1 VIGLGPVGNLAAQT
15 AKLLGCQVVGVDPS
29 ANRRQLANACG
40 IPATVAPEELSG
52 YVKGF
57 DLVIDTVAAS
67 STLKSAAAILRD
79 GGACSLIGIIKDG
92 ELKASDIFREA
103 WQRNLVFRSGWE
115 MLNPVKRQPGSPRVS
130 TEENLQR
137 ALNWMTSGGYRL
149 KPLLT
154 GIIPAEITAI
164 KSAYQR
170 LNEQSDE
177 NMCFVLNWREEKGV
191 AKV

>member
-1 VIGLGPVGNLAAQT
+1 
-15 AKLLGCQVVGVDPS
+15 
-29 ANRRQLANACG
+29 
-40 IPATVAPEELSG
+40 
-52 YVKGF
+52 
-57 DLVIDTVAAS
+57 LVIDTVAAS

-79 GGACSLIGIIKDG
+79 GGACSLVGIIKDG

-103 WQRNLVFRSGWE
+103 WLRNLVFRSGWE

-130 TEENLQR
+130 TEENLER
-137 ALNWMTSGGYRL
+137 ALNWMRFGGYRL

-164 KSAYQR
+164 KNAYQR
-170 LNEQSDE
+170 LKEQPDE
-177 NMCFVLNWREEKGV
+177 NMCFVLKWNKKEVV